1 MKKYIPEKMVQISR
15 CRNYFP
21 TLPKEIQDEILKRM
35 AELLK
40 KKKNTAIRATVNTW
54 HRS

>member
-35 AELLK
+35 AELIEEEK
-40 KKKNTAIRATVNTW
+40 
-54 HRS
+54 